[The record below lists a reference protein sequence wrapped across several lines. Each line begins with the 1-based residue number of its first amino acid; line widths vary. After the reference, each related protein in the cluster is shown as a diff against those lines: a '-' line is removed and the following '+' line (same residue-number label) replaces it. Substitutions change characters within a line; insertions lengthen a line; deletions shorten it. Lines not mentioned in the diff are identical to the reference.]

1 MITRSWLFYP
11 PRPLDHQAH
20 QVVSRHMPDQQAQ
33 NAAGAQDGAR
43 IPSAGTALVH
53 VLQDG
58 YAREDAGGDRAG
70 STVTLIVDANAA
82 VVVDPGMVSS
92 RAPLLARLA
101 RHYIG
106 PGSVTDFVFS
116 HHPPRHTAKA
126 A

>member
-1 MITRSWLFYP
+1 MIPRSWLFYP

-58 YAREDAGGDRAG
+58 YAREDAGADRVG
-70 STVTLIVDANAA
+70 STVTLIIDANPA
-82 VVVDPGMVSS
+82 VVTAPRMVSS
-92 RAPLLARLA
+92 RAAPLALLAR
-101 RHYIG
+101 
-106 PGSVTDFVFS
+106 
-116 HHPPRHTAKA
+116 HHMHPHPRTH
-126 A
+126 

>member
-11 PRPLDHQAH
+11 PRPRDHQAH

-58 YAREDAGGDRAG
+58 YAREDAGGDRVG
-70 STVTLIVDANAA
+70 STVTLIVHPIAA
-82 VVVDPGMVSS
+82 VVVDPGLVSS
-92 RAPLLARLA
+92 PAALLAVLPL
-101 RHYIG
+101 HD
-106 PGSVTDFVFS
+106 T
-116 HHPPRHTAKA
+116 HPR
-126 A
+126 

>member
-1 MITRSWLFYP
+1 MTNIAKRHAGPGPILQQPVYP

-58 YAREDAGGDRAG
+58 YVLEDAGGDRVG
-70 STVTLIVDANAA
+70 STVTLIVDANVA

-92 RAPLLARLA
+92 RAALVTALAG
-101 RHYIG
+101 HDID
-106 PGSVTDFVFS
+106 PGSVTDVVF
-116 HHPPRHTAKA
+116 
-126 A
+126 

>member
-58 YAREDAGGDRAG
+58 YAREDAGGDPVG
-70 STVTLIVDANAA
+70 STGTLIVDANAT
-82 VVVDPGMVSS
+82 VVVEPGIVSF
-92 RAPLLARLA
+92 RAGPLAALA
-101 RHYIG
+101 RHDI
-106 PGSVTDFVFS
+106 D
-116 HHPPRHTAKA
+116 
-126 A
+126 